1 MASELDS
8 AANRPVSQEL
18 IAIRER
24 WHCMNHPF
32 YDRLSEGALNLEHLA
47 FFLVQHSLLVRQIFR
62 SIGVTYAK
70 SPDDIAHFIVENLAE
85 EAGILGIDGGEAH
98 DHRELIFR
106 FTRHCGWTDDDVRS
120 AELLPTWFARAAYYW
135 WITDAEPPIVRIAVQ
150 ATQES
155 QLVGENG
162 ARAVPAL
169 IKHYGFS
176 EESPEIGFF
185 IEHATA
191 DVKHGDI
198 LLGLV
203 DKHAITIEL
212 RERALRLAEQTCKL
226 RWVSFNELYRVTH
239 LGEEVGQ
246 APE

>member
-1 MASELDS
+1 MAGQPE
-8 AANRPVSQEL
+8 PVDGRSISQEL

-32 YDRLSEGALNLEHLA
+32 YDRLSEGKLELRHLA
-47 FFLVQHSLLVRQIFR
+47 YFLVQHSLLVRQIFR

-85 EAGILGIDGGEAH
+85 EAGLLGIDGGEAH
-98 DHRELIFR
+98 DHRDLISN
-106 FTRHCGWTDDDVRS
+106 FTRHCGWSDDDVRN
-120 AELLPTWFARAAYYW
+120 AELLPTWYARAAYYW
-135 WITDAEPPIVRIAVQ
+135 WITDAEPPIIRIAVQ

-169 IKHYGFS
+169 IEHYGFT
-176 EESPEIGFF
+176 ENSPEIGFF
-185 IEHATA
+185 TEHATA

-198 LLGLV
+198 LLDLV
-203 DKHAITIEL
+203 EKHATTPEL
-212 RERALRLAEQTCKL
+212 RARALKLAEQTCKL

-239 LGEEVGQ
+239 LGEEIGQ
-246 APE
+246 EPA